1 MPLILGITGNIACGK
16 SLAGQYLREAGVPVL
31 DSDEVV
37 HELYAHDQDLQA
49 KLKAQFGTSD
59 RQAIAGMVFGAENKA
74 KLKTLEALIHPAVG
88 RHFEKWLE
96 AHQGDKIVANLVP
109 QLYEAGL
116 EGRYD
121 KILVITTSPE
131 LQLSR
136 LASRYPE
143 LNQEA
148 LKKRIAAQMPQE
160 QKATRADY
168 LINNTGSEADL
179 RLQIKVFLEKLRQ
192 Y

>member
-16 SLAGQYLREAGVPVL
+16 SLAGQYLREEAVPVL

-37 HELYAHDQDLQA
+37 HELYAHDKDLQA
-49 KLKAQFGTSD
+49 KLRAEFGTSD
-59 RQAIAGMVFGAENKA
+59 RKLIADMVFGAENKA

-88 RHFEKWLE
+88 RHFEEWLE
-96 AHQGDKIVANLVP
+96 AHQKDKIVANLVP

-143 LNQEA
+143 LGLAALQE
-148 LKKRIAAQMPQE
+148 RINAQMTQE
-160 QKATRADY
+160 EKSKRADY
-168 LINNTGSEADL
+168 LIENTGSEADL
-179 RLQIKVFLEKLRQ
+179 RLQIKALLEKLRE

>member
-16 SLAGQYLREAGVPVL
+16 SLAGQYLREEGVPVL

-37 HELYAHDQDLQA
+37 HELYAHDLSLQE
-49 KLKAQFGTSD
+49 KLQAQFGTSD
-59 RQAIAGMVFGAENKA
+59 RQLIATMVFGEENKT

-88 RHFEKWLE
+88 RHFEKWLVD
-96 AHQGDKIVANLVP
+96 HQADKIVANLVP

-160 QKATRADY
+160 DKAKRADY
-168 LINNTGSEADL
+168 LIENTGSESNL
-179 RLQIKVFLEKLRQ
+179 RLQIKVFLEKLRE

>member
-1 MPLILGITGNIACGK
+1 MPLVLGITGNIACGK
-16 SLAGQYLREAGVPVL
+16 SLAGQYLRQEGVPVL

-37 HELYAHDQDLQA
+37 HQLYASDKDLQE
-49 KLKAQFGTSD
+49 KLKDMFGTYD
-59 RQAIAGMVFGAENKA
+59 RQAIAAMIFGPENRT

-88 RHFEKWLE
+88 RYFEEWLA
-96 AHQGDKIVANLVP
+96 AHQEDKIVANLVP

-131 LQLSR
+131 LQLQR

-143 LNQEA
+143 LSTEA
-148 LKKRIAAQMPQE
+148 LHERIAAQMPQVE
-160 QKATRADY
+160 KAARADY
-168 LINNTGSEADL
+168 LIENGGSEADL
-179 RLQIKVFLEKLRQ
+179 RLQIKVLLEKLRQ